1 MSFFGNSYITTVT
14 DGGGG
19 SETSITYLSDKTTGS
34 GVMAKQ
40 LTCAE
45 AWFVKEVR
53 IHLSD
58 VGGGDTLQILINAT
72 GSAYDLVCMTQ
83 DMTTITDYYWQP
95 DQEIPLLST
104 DTFDILWNN
113 PNSRTYGIEIIY
125 YHASD
130 VEVYLSDKTTGS
142 AALSKQL
149 TSIEPNWFIVEIRLH
164 LNAAGGSGY
173 FTCVINAVGSEYDT
187 ICFSQDMT
195 DITDMHWQPDN
206 PIPLTNNDTFDIT
219 WANAN
224 SRTYGLEVIY
234 KTN

>member
-1 MSFFGNSYITTVT
+1 MSFFGNSYITTVS
-14 DGGGG
+14 DNGGG
-19 SETSITYLSDKTTGS
+19 ETSITYFSDKTTGS
-34 GVMAKQ
+34 AAMAKQ

-58 VGGGDTLQILINAT
+58 VGGAGTLQILINAV
-72 GSAYDLVCMTQ
+72 GAEYDLICMTQ

-95 DQEIPLLST
+95 DKSIPLLAT
-104 DTFDILWNN
+104 DTFDIVWDNT
-113 PNSRTYGIEIIY
+113 NSRTYGIEIIY

-142 AALSKQL
+142 AAISKSL
-149 TSIEPNWFIVEIRLH
+149 TSIEPNWSIVEIRLH
-164 LNAAGGSGY
+164 LSAAGGSGN
-173 FTCVINAVGSEYDT
+173 FTCIINATGSIYDT

-195 DITDMHWQPDN
+195 DITDLHWQPDN
-206 PIPLTNNDTFDIT
+206 PIQLTSAESFDIS
-219 WANAN
+219 WANA
-224 SRTYGLEVIY
+224 SLRTYGLEIIY